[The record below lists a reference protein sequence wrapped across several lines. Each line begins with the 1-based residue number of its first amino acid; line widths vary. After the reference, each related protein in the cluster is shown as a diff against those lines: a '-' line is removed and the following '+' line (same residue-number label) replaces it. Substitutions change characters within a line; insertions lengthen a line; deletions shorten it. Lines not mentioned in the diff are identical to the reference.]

1 MPDTVDNL
9 VLDLLEWLGDGPRP
23 CPEVLDAWRTSC
35 PRLPV
40 WEEANDR
47 GFVERT
53 HLPGLGA
60 VVVVTERGS
69 HHLRSSRERG
79 LQAT

>member
-9 VLDLLEWLGDGPRP
+9 VLELLEWLGDGPRP

-47 GFVERT
+47 GFVERRR
-53 HLPGLGA
+53 LPGLGA

-69 HHLRSSRERG
+69 RHLRSSRG
-79 LQAT
+79 

>member
-9 VLDLLEWLGDGPRP
+9 VLDLLEWLGDAHVPARRYSMRGAPR
-23 CPEVLDAWRTSC
+23 VR
-35 PRLPV
+35 RLPG

-53 HLPGLGA
+53 YVPGRGP
-60 VVVVTERGS
+60 VVVVTDRGS
-69 HHLRSSRERG
+69 HHLRSSRRRR
-79 LQAT
+79 LPAT